1 MTKLDELINWFNG
14 KDRVLV
20 ALSGG
25 VDSALVAYA
34 AFQNLGNSAMAVTA
48 DYKTLSRD
56 ELSSAQRVCSE
67 IGIKQIVINYNELEN
82 EKFVRNDKNRCF
94 YCRDELAKNL
104 FELAKKLG
112 ADTIV
117 DGTQLDDLDDYRPGI
132 DALKSNG
139 IQSPL
144 VETGFTKKQVRDEA
158 KRINLSVFDRPSNS
172 CLASRIP
179 WGQRISA
186 ERLTRIEV
194 GESIVKQTLGA
205 NQVRVRDFDGVAKIE
220 VGKNEL
226 ELFSDK
232 LKMDEIILKLEQIG
246 FKSVIIDPEGYKSG
260 KINVIA
266 D

>member
-34 AFQNLGNSAMAVTA
+34 AFQNLGNSAKAVTA

-117 DGTQLDDLDDYRPGI
+117 DGTQLDDLDDYRP
-132 DALKSNG
+132 
-139 IQSPL
+139 
-144 VETGFTKKQVRDEA
+144 
-158 KRINLSVFDRPSNS
+158 DR
-172 CLASRIP
+172 
-179 WGQRISA
+179 
-186 ERLTRIEV
+186 
-194 GESIVKQTLGA
+194 
-205 NQVRVRDFDGVAKIE
+205 
-220 VGKNEL
+220 
-226 ELFSDK
+226 
-232 LKMDEIILKLEQIG
+232 
-246 FKSVIIDPEGYKSG
+246 KSV
-260 KINVIA
+260 V
-266 D
+266 

>member
-1 MTKLDELINWFNG
+1 MTKLDELINWFNE

-34 AFQNLGNSAMAVTA
+34 AFQNLGNSATAVTA

-82 EKFVRNDKNRCF
+82 ENFVQNDKNRCF
-94 YCRDELAKNL
+94 YCRDELTKN
-104 FELAKKLG
+104 
-112 ADTIV
+112 
-117 DGTQLDDLDDYRPGI
+117 
-132 DALKSNG
+132 
-139 IQSPL
+139 
-144 VETGFTKKQVRDEA
+144 QVRDEA

-205 NQVRVRDFDGVAKIE
+205 NQVRVRDLDGIAKIE